1 MINLSYSKIS
11 TWKSCRK
18 SYEWS
23 YILKL
28 EPKLVRPEIGLG
40 RAIHET
46 LASFYSEE
54 PIHRTKGLLD
64 LVYEESMRQSLEE
77 LETFKHGL
85 ETKDRD
91 NFNKNL
97 GKGKLWLDSYWD
109 KYNIDEGIPKAETE
123 KLMEVKFDD
132 IVFVI
137 KPDML
142 VNKEDGTWIWEN
154 KSGNP
159 DIQQLLLEDE
169 QSLYYTFGLRKLGY
183 DAKGVIYNLISN
195 PTRISD
201 GLIREETERTDLE
214 LAGIGDEIKQIA
226 NEIQTL
232 PRYPSRGYSCRWCFF
247 RELCRAEWYGG
258 DVNWLIEQHFIKKS

>member
-1 MINLSYSKIS
+1 VFQLSYSRIS

-46 LASFYSEE
+46 LANFYSQE
-54 PIHRTKGLLD
+54 PIDRTKDILD
-64 LVYEESMRQSLEE
+64 FAYEESMHQSLAE
-77 LETFKHGL
+77 LETFKRGL
-85 ETKDRD
+85 EQKDRD

-97 GKGKLWLDSYWD
+97 GKGKLWLDRYWN
-109 KYNIDEGIPKAETE
+109 KYGIEEDIPKAETE
-123 KLMEVKFDD
+123 KLMEIKFDD

-169 QSLYYTFGLRKLGY
+169 QSLYYIFGLRKLGY
-183 DAKGVIYNLISN
+183 NARGVIYNLISN
-195 PTRISD
+195 PTSISD
-201 GLIREETERTDLE
+201 GLIREETERTDNE
-214 LAGIGDEIKQIA
+214 LAGLEDEIKQISK
-226 NEIQTL
+226 EIQTL
-232 PRYPSRGYSCRWCFF
+232 PRYPSRGFSCRWCFF
-247 RELCRAEWYGG
+247 RELCRCEWFGG
-258 DVNWLIEQHFIKKS
+258 DVEYLINKDFERR